1 MVKRFG
7 VLLLALVVLVS
18 FVGSASAAKVIKIAN
33 YFPAENFANKVLYE
47 TFKPMVEKETNGEL
61 EIQVY
66 PNSQLGAEQE
76 FVEGVQLGTIE
87 MAMTGNL
94 WENTVDIFK
103 LLQLPYLVNSYEHA
117 DEVFNGPIGQ
127 KVYKHL
133 DPLGVKILG
142 AFPRGFR
149 VISNNKKPINS
160 MDDCKGVKMRVWQ
173 GEVIIKLMQGFGFST
188 VVMPMSEV
196 FTALQQGVVEGQDN
210 PLETS
215 YYSGWYD
222 VQKYVA
228 ITNHIFGFQYFVVNQ
243 KFWDGLTDSQKA
255 AINKAVSVS
264 IKEITEA
271 TKKGDAE
278 LVRLTEEKG
287 LKVTYPDLAPFRQ
300 AAVPIIEEFLKKTPD
315 AEPIYREIVE
325 AGKKYEKK

>member
-1 MVKRFG
+1 MKSRFST
-7 VLLLALVVLVS
+7 VFLAFVILMA
-18 FVGSASAAKVIKIAN
+18 FVGTASAAKVIKIAN

-47 TFKPMVEKETNGEL
+47 TFKPMVEKETKGEL

-103 LLQLPYLVNSYEHA
+103 LLQLPYLVKNYEHA

-127 KVYKHL
+127 EVYKHL

-160 MDDCKGVKMRVWQ
+160 MDDCKGIKMRVWQ

-228 ITNHIFGFQYFVVNQ
+228 LTNHIFGFQYFVVNQ
-243 KFWDGLTDSQKA
+243 KFWDTLTESQQA
-255 AINKAVSVS
+255 AINKAVEIS
-264 IKEITEA
+264 IKEITED
-271 TKKGDAE
+271 TKKGDEE

-287 LKVTYPDLAPFRQ
+287 LEVTRPDLTPFRK
-300 AAVPIIEEFLKKTPD
+300 AAEPINEEFLKQNPE
-315 AEPIYREIVE
+315 AEPIYRKIVE
-325 AGKKYEKK
+325 AGEKY

>member
-1 MVKRFG
+1 MMKRSG
-7 VLLLALVVLVS
+7 VLFLALVVLVS

-133 DPLGVKILG
+133 EPLGVKILG

-160 MDDCKGVKMRVWQ
+160 MDDCKGIKMRVWQ

-243 KFWDGLTDSQKA
+243 KFWDGLTDSQKE
-255 AINKAVSVS
+255 AINKAVAVS

-278 LVRLTEEKG
+278 LIRLTEEKG

-325 AGKKYEKK
+325 AGKKFEKK